1 MYAAKMTKYNAGEP
15 KKGLNEIQIL
25 KYIQHHKDAQ
35 GGENKTIVRFVD
47 SFIYHVYNT
56 TGCSKIAYRCILM
69 DYVGPL
75 SLRDA
80 LERDLI
86 TDVDIPGIKGFKYT
100 IKQVMADLLGAV
112 DFIHTLN
119 IAHRDIK
126 PENII
131 CRVINQRIVNIVLA
145 DFGCSKRLM
154 YNSNSSHI
162 LSRKNQKG
170 EFCPLRWLR
179 SKTAKKNGIEPNFS
193 VDFEPSNPVVCTRLY
208 RSPELLFGSSYCV
221 LASDMFSVGK
231 WN

>member
-1 MYAAKMTKYNAGEP
+1 MAHGTPSNTIRFQKHLGAGVFGNVYKAYDVATGSVYAAKMTKYNAGEP
-15 KKGLNEIQIL
+15 TKGLNEIQIL

-35 GGENKTIVRFVD
+35 GSVNKTIVRFVD
-47 SFIYHVYNT
+47 SFIYHVYDI
-56 TGCSKIAYRCILM
+56 TGRSRIAYRCILM

-86 TDVDIPGIKGFKYT
+86 TDIDIPEMKRAKGFKYT
-100 IKQVMADLLGAV
+100 IKQVMVDLLGAV

-131 CRVINQRIVNIVLA
+131 CRVINQRIVRIVLA

-154 YNSNSSHI
+154 YNSNSSHL
-162 LSRKNQKG
+162 LSRKIGK
-170 EFCPLRWLR
+170 EVAFCPLRWLR
-179 SKTAKKNGIEPNFS
+179 SEIN
-193 VDFEPSNPVVCTRLY
+193 
-208 RSPELLFGSSYCV
+208 
-221 LASDMFSVGK
+221 
-231 WN
+231 